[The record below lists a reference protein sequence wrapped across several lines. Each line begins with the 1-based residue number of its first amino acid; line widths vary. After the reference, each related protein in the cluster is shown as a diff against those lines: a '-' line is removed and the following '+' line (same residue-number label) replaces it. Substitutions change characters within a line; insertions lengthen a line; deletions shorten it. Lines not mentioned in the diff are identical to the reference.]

1 MTVFMEYIRKKLG
14 WCPNAGA
21 VRPVRQRYAEPAG
34 EVGLGAAAGGNHEMV
49 EGALVDYVSPR
60 LLPLIL
66 LAFGGFFGLLV
77 VGFLIPQLRSGF
89 YILLALTFTTYAAV
103 RLYLDTKQTVV
114 ESFGDAIVVRRPPSR
129 PLIFGKDVIRSVE
142 VKETNLPIP
151 RWAFALLF
159 LLLIAGI
166 FFGLAGRGLTQF
178 LGGQVIDPDLSF
190 HLLFS
195 AGFAVYLLA
204 KLYHALLSLG
214 YPGYLKVKLE
224 PAGYLHIYTDDPER
238 VAVLLGSSR

>member
-1 MTVFMEYIRKKLG
+1 MMVFVEYIRKRLG
-14 WCPNAGA
+14 WCPNAAAAG
-21 VRPVRQRYAEPAG
+21 VCQRRYAEPAG
-34 EVGLGAAAGGNHEMV
+34 EVGLGAAADGNREVV
-49 EGALVDYVSPR
+49 ENVFVDYVSPR
-60 LLPLIL
+60 LLPLML
-66 LAFGGFFGLLV
+66 LALGGFFGLLV
-77 VGFLIPQLRSGF
+77 IGFLIPQLRSGF

-114 ESFGDAIVVRRPPSR
+114 ESFGDAIIVRRPHSQ
-129 PLIFGKDVIRSVE
+129 PLVFEKDAVRSVE

-151 RWAFALLF
+151 RWAVALLF
-159 LLLIAGI
+159 LLLVAGI

-178 LGGQVIDPDLSF
+178 LGGQMVDPEFSF

-204 KLYHALLSLG
+204 KLYHALLSLR

-224 PAGYLHIYTDDPER
+224 SGGFLHVYTDDPER
-238 VAVLLGSSR
+238 IARVLGGS

>member
-1 MTVFMEYIRKKLG
+1 MTVFLEYIRKKLG
-14 WCPNAGA
+14 WCPNA
-21 VRPVRQRYAEPAG
+21 
-34 EVGLGAAAGGNHEMV
+34 AAAGTGRRRYAAPDGVAGLGTAADGSREVV
-49 EGALVDYVSPR
+49 EGVFVEYTSPR
-60 LLPLIL
+60 VLPLML
-66 LAFGGFFGLLV
+66 LALGGFLGLLV

-114 ESFGDAIVVRRPPSR
+114 ESFGDAIVVRRPHSR
-129 PLIFGKDVIRSVE
+129 PLVFGKDAIRSVE

-159 LLLIAGI
+159 LLLVAGI

-178 LGGQVIDPDLSF
+178 LGGQVIDPDFSF

-195 AGFAVYLLA
+195 AGFVVYLLA
-204 KLYHALLSLG
+204 KLYHALLSLR
-214 YPGYLKVKLE
+214 YPGYLKVRLE
-224 PAGYLHIYTDDPER
+224 SGGFLHVYTDDPER
-238 VAVLLGSSR
+238 VARVLGGS

>member
-1 MTVFMEYIRKKLG
+1 MTVFLEYIRKKLG
-14 WCPNAGA
+14 WCPNADA
-21 VRPVRQRYAEPAG
+21 VRPVRRRYAEPAG
-34 EVGLGAAAGGNHEMV
+34 DIGLGAAPDGNREVV
-49 EGALVDYVSPR
+49 EGVFVDYVSPR
-60 LLPLIL
+60 LLPLML
-66 LAFGGFFGLLV
+66 LALGGFFGLLV

-114 ESFGDAIVVRRPPSR
+114 ESFGDAIVVRRPHSR
-129 PLIFGKDVIRSVE
+129 PLVFGKDAIRSVE

-159 LLLIAGI
+159 LLLVAGI

-178 LGGQVIDPDLSF
+178 LGGQVIDPDFSF

-195 AGFAVYLLA
+195 AGFVVYLLA
-204 KLYHALLSLG
+204 KLYHALLSLR
-214 YPGYLKVKLE
+214 YPGYLKVRLE
-224 PAGYLHIYTDDPER
+224 SGGFLHVYTDDPER
-238 VAVLLGSSR
+238 VARVLGGS

>member
-1 MTVFMEYIRKKLG
+1 
-14 WCPNAGA
+14 
-21 VRPVRQRYAEPAG
+21 AEPAG

>member
-1 MTVFMEYIRKKLG
+1 MTVFLEYIRKKLG
-14 WCPNAGA
+14 WCPNADA
-21 VRPVRQRYAEPAG
+21 VRPVRRRYAEPAG
-34 EVGLGAAAGGNHEMV
+34 DIGLGAAPDGNREVV
-49 EGALVDYVSPR
+49 EGVFVDYVSPR
-60 LLPLIL
+60 LLPLML
-66 LAFGGFFGLLV
+66 LALGGFFGLLV

-114 ESFGDAIVVRRPPSR
+114 ESFGDAIVVRRPHSR
-129 PLIFGKDVIRSVE
+129 PLVFGKDAIRSVE

-151 RWAFALLF
+151 RWAVALLF
-159 LLLIAGI
+159 LLLVAGI

-178 LGGQVIDPDLSF
+178 LGGQVVDPDLSF

-195 AGFAVYLLA
+195 AGFVVYLLA

-214 YPGYLKVKLE
+214 YPGYLKVRLE
-224 PAGYLHIYTDDPER
+224 PAGFLHVYTDDPER
-238 VAVLLGSSR
+238 VARVLGGS